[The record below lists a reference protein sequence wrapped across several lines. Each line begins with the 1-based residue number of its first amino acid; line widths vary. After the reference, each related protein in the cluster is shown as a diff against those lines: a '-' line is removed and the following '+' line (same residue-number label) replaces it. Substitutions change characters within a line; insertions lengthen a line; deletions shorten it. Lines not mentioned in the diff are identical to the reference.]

1 MLSADVASSQVDS
14 AGMYEKNCQHIDA
27 LTSISSVIS
36 EALYYFYI
44 NVTLTLRLLCS

>member
-14 AGMYEKNCQHIDA
+14 AGMCQHIDA
-27 LTSISSVIS
+27 LTSISSVVS